1 MYNRKIGEGYL
12 IFKGLK
18 NILLAGFLMSL
29 VEMLISSNSIPEA
42 KFELLIVY
50 TLAFSCAYFIFAVPF
65 QLLIHIKGFFKK
77 FSILS
82 LALYILGS
90 FFAFFIINI
99 SDFNLELSFF
109 KQINTYIHIFMTA
122 IIFWVCDSICF
133 DDKG

>member
-1 MYNRKIGEGYL
+1 MFLHNMYNKKSLLIGSFYYTKIGEGYL

-29 VEMLISSNSIPEA
+29 VEILISSNSIPEA

-65 QLLIHIKGFFKK
+65 QLFIHIKGFFKK

-82 LALYILGS
+82 LSLYILGS

-99 SDFNLELSFF
+99 SDFNLELSFLS
-109 KQINTYIHIFMTA
+109 K
-122 IIFWVCDSICF
+122 
-133 DDKG
+133 

>member
-1 MYNRKIGEGYL
+1 M

-18 NILLAGFLMSL
+18 NILLAGFLMSM
-29 VEMLISSNSIPEA
+29 VEILISSNSIPEA

-65 QLLIHIKGFFKK
+65 QLFIHIKGFFKK

-82 LALYILGS
+82 LSLYILGS

-109 KQINTYIHIFMTA
+109 KQVNTYIHIFMTA
-122 IIFWVCDSICF
+122 IIFWVCESLCF